1 MRSIMMNLRE
11 PITSLNGCES
21 TLVGFVPVKETV
33 QGQTVRDRTVRVFEL
48 IDRPVASRC
57 YGWSHETDLGNQLC
71 VAVLHQGPVDSP
83 EKAVLVAIVQE
94 HQGEAGSVLVFLDE
108 SGIPHPND
116 STTNPVV
123 VAVCIDQAITRSV
136 GGQLFAL
143 KRRLGTPDIE
153 LKGVNLVTRRV
164 FERRENEWELVE
176 SFFDLCRALPFT
188 LFAVVMEHP
197 RKMPHGYELDSQT
210 YLPNEYRYLLQR
222 IDQIAQEA
230 GKMATLLFDGD
241 GPSLLGGTLPK
252 KFESFLYRSQEG
264 RSFTNISD
272 APYFVDSRLTQGIQ
286 IADMAAY
293 VCRIY
298 QENNLYQCLPQ
309 GNRYLS
315 AINPHFPYG

>member
-1 MRSIMMNLRE
+1 M
-11 PITSLNGCES
+11 
-21 TLVGFVPVKETV
+21 
-33 QGQTVRDRTVRVFEL
+33 
-48 IDRPVASRC
+48 
-57 YGWSHETDLGNQLC
+57 
-71 VAVLHQGPVDSP
+71 
-83 EKAVLVAIVQE
+83 
-94 HQGEAGSVLVFLDE
+94 LVFLDE

-116 STTNPVV
+116 STANPVV
-123 VAVCIDQAITRSV
+123 VAVCIDQAIARSI

-153 LKGVNLVTRRV
+153 LKGVNLITHRV
-164 FERRENEWELVE
+164 FGRRENEWELVE
-176 SFFDLCRALPFT
+176 SFFDLCRTLPFI

-197 RKMPHGYELDSQT
+197 REMPHGSEPGSQT

-222 IDQIAQEA
+222 IDQLAQEA

-252 KFESFLYRSQEG
+252 KFESFLYRSLEG

-298 QENNLYQCLPQ
+298 QENKLTEPV
-309 GNRYLS
+309 
-315 AINPHFPYG
+315 PKVV

>member
-1 MRSIMMNLRE
+1 M
-11 PITSLNGCES
+11 
-21 TLVGFVPVKETV
+21 
-33 QGQTVRDRTVRVFEL
+33 
-48 IDRPVASRC
+48 
-57 YGWSHETDLGNQLC
+57 
-71 VAVLHQGPVDSP
+71 
-83 EKAVLVAIVQE
+83 
-94 HQGEAGSVLVFLDE
+94 LVFLDE

-116 STTNPVV
+116 STANPVV
-123 VAVCIDQAITRSV
+123 VAVCIDQAVTRSV

-164 FERRENEWELVE
+164 FERRQNEWELVE
-176 SFFDLCRALPFT
+176 SFFDLCRTLPFT

-197 RKMPHGYELDSQT
+197 RQLPYGYEPDSQT

-241 GPSLLGGTLPK
+241 GPSMIGGTLPK

-293 VCRIY
+293 VCRIH
-298 QENNLYQCLPQ
+298 QENKLYQGLPQ
-309 GNRYLS
+309 GDRYLS
-315 AINPHFPYG
+315 AINRYYGILRTKTVDLTSSEGYPRPGIYFMPERDHYRGDTEQGRLTLSQ